1 MDYHDL
7 QNSVY
12 QNAAMGITALR
23 QIIPAVKDH
32 DMKNIL
38 IKQYNGYRKQTELT
52 AEQMKARNMV
62 PSFPPLTSRLMT
74 KAMVTMRVKRDHSN
88 QNVAKMLIKG
98 TNTGIMELTQA
109 LNNTS
114 CDEPEAIQSAKNY
127 LSREQRYIES
137 LKPYL

>member
-38 IKQYNGYRKQTELT
+38 IKQYNGYKRQTEIT
-52 AEQMKARNMV
+52 AEQMKAKNMT
-62 PSFPPLTSRLMT
+62 PSFPPLSSRIMT
-74 KAMVTMRVKRDHSN
+74 KAMVSMKMKQDHSN
-88 QNVAKMLIKG
+88 QNVARMLIRG
-98 TNTGIMELTQA
+98 TNAGIMELTGT
-109 LNNTS
+109 LNKTK
-114 CDEPEAIQSAKNY
+114 CDSPEAIQSAKEY
-127 LSREQRYIES
+127 LRKEQRYIES